1 MTITDDGKSFDVK
14 RALRTGGNGRL
25 GLLGIW
31 ERPQMVGGKF
41 SIKSA
46 PGHGTTV
53 SAQIPAAIEAP
64 DFAMVSSQG
73 HCV

>member
-1 MTITDDGKSFDVK
+1 
-14 RALRTGGNGRL
+14 
-25 GLLGIW
+25 
-31 ERPQMVGGKF
+31 MVGGKF